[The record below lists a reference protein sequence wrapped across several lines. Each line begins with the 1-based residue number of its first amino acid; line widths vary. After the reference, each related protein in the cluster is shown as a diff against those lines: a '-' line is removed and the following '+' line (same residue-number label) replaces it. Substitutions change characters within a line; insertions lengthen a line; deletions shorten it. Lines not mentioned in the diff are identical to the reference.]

1 MRDADPALAWT
12 DIPWIMSVTRSG
24 VAGVVTAAWLASYA
38 AGCVVAQTPPASTP
52 PAQPAPTP
60 PKDPTAPPAEAA
72 EDQAGDGV
80 DAPAAVPPSEQDPGL
95 SDRSL
100 GDVMDAQQTPRGEV
114 RIAPTRP
121 AAPSMPATRAAPK
134 PTGLPGLAQESGG
147 LPSRRFYPEGT
158 FLSKR
163 RGVLVKTTAGDLIFV
178 PARDSRGRGEAPMVL
193 LPGQTLSR
201 LEAVPGVDQPG
212 TTVVLSGQVFVYF
225 DRQYL
230 LTSVYALE
238 SRAEGS
244 AGVASPPGA
253 GSAAAAPAPTPK
265 APGATSAS
273 DDPAVADLI
282 KELETKRGSLKAVDP
297 VVMPASPAGVDEN
310 AEARPRA
317 GSDSA
322 DSRLLPEGMVI
333 NNRRGRIVRLTG
345 AGGGGTSGPLA
356 VAFDGDTDSP
366 PPRPMVL
373 LRCRALQ
380 RLEERFKAGG
390 EGQAVH
396 VSGRVFVYGGRNY
409 FLPTLIQSP
418 VGTDVITRQ

>member
-1 MRDADPALAWT
+1 M
-12 DIPWIMSVTRSG
+12 
-24 VAGVVTAAWLASYA
+24 
-38 AGCVVAQTPPASTP
+38 
-52 PAQPAPTP
+52 
-60 PKDPTAPPAEAA
+60 
-72 EDQAGDGV
+72 
-80 DAPAAVPPSEQDPGL
+80 
-95 SDRSL
+95 
-100 GDVMDAQQTPRGEV
+100 MDAQQTPRGEV

-121 AAPSMPATRAAPK
+121 AAPAMPAPRAAPK
-134 PTGLPGLAQESGG
+134 PTTLPGLAQEAAG

-163 RGVLVKTTAGDLIFV
+163 RGALVKTTAGDLIFV
-178 PARDSRGRGEAPMVL
+178 PARDARGRGETPMVL

-230 LTSVYALE
+230 LPSVYAME
-238 SRAEGS
+238 TRVDAGASSR
-244 AGVASPPGA
+244 V
-253 GSAAAAPAPTPK
+253 APAPATAPTQSSQPPGGTPPTP
-265 APGATSAS
+265 APTAGDLS

-282 KELETKRGSLKAVDP
+282 KDLETKRGSLKAVDP
-297 VVMPASPAGVDEN
+297 VVMPAA
-310 AEARPRA
+310 PRA
-317 GSDSA
+317 GETPEAESNA
-322 DSRLLPEGMVI
+322 AGPAGDSRLLPEGMVI

-345 AGGGGTSGPLA
+345 TGGGGSSGPLA
-356 VAFDGDTDSP
+356 VAFDGDADSP

-418 VGTDVITRQ
+418 VGTDVISRQ